1 MVRDNMSTTMM
12 VENACGHGQIVVRA
26 LDTRQTVQVVIWETI
41 SVLHILE
48 MMAMTE
54 CTRASV
60 IIIPA
65 SQ

>member
-1 MVRDNMSTTMM
+1 MSTIMM
-12 VENACGHGQIVVRA
+12 VENACRGGQIAVKA
-26 LDTRQTVQVVIWETI
+26 LDTRQTVYVAIWETI
-41 SVLHILE
+41 SVLHVLK

-60 IIIPA
+60 IVIPA